1 MLNNHYEIVEGV
13 VDNLVV
19 FDDDVN
25 YLANADQ
32 HSRTAGIVSVLQAAV
47 GAPGAVH
54 SAQAASDSGDPVEAF
69 TMDLGGQPIQGSF
82 WRTTFKNGDHVKAIG
97 SRVDGVFNAV
107 AVTSPADRV
116 IWMQPHCERG
126 VIEQRKYLIRNSLIF
141 VLVVFAVLA
150 FLVKDKDIEFWF
162 YLVSATSLSITILF
176 FTVVLSWKDLMTFA
190 HCMSRVGASLA
201 LESPDNINLVRST
214 RKMIKSGKPEL
225 PMGVYYY

>member
-1 MLNNHYEIVEGV
+1 
-13 VDNLVV
+13 
-19 FDDDVN
+19 
-25 YLANADQ
+25 
-32 HSRTAGIVSVLQAAV
+32 
-47 GAPGAVH
+47 
-54 SAQAASDSGDPVEAF
+54 
-69 TMDLGGQPIQGSF
+69 
-82 WRTTFKNGDHVKAIG
+82 VKAIG

-126 VIEQRKYLIRNSLIF
+126 VIEQRKYLIRNSFIF